1 MNTSIV
7 ISHAKN
13 SPFEYYNALRI
24 AMSDR
29 VIYGRMSIE
38 LKLDA
43 YRKLKYLMMKMMKIK
58 NFDDSVI
65 STMLS
70 L

>member
-13 SPFEYYNALRI
+13 SPVEYYNALRI

>member
-13 SPFEYYNALRI
+13 SPVEYYNPLRI

-29 VIYGRMSIE
+29 GIYGRMSIE
-38 LKLDA
+38 LKLDDE
-43 YRKLKYLMMKMMKIK
+43 
-58 NFDDSVI
+58 DDEYKEF
-65 STMLS
+65 
-70 L
+70 